1 MKQLVSGQ
9 CRNAT
14 KRQLH
19 SVHLNVV
26 QQNVVVHDTIR
37 IIKTLCRKLKLPEDF
52 DYQQLARLTPGYVGA
67 DLMALCRE
75 AAMTAVNRALLQVTG
90 EPHNQS
96 SATDQAASDG
106 TDGEVQK
113 KLIVDPAPEF
123 HGELGQSPPQV

>member
-1 MKQLVSGQ
+1 M
-9 CRNAT
+9 
-14 KRQLH
+14 
-19 SVHLNVV
+19 
-26 QQNVVVHDTIR
+26 HDTIR

-90 EPHNQS
+90 APHNQS

-113 KLIVDPAPEF
+113 KLIVDPAAEF
-123 HGELGQSPPQV
+123 HGELEQSPPQV